1 MNATLTALLLGDV
14 IGQPGSRALFIGL
27 QKLVRT
33 YGADLVVVNGENAAA
48 GFGIT
53 PEDVKQLFSIGVNVI
68 TTGNHVWQKKEIYPL
83 LDSEDRLL
91 RPANYPSGVPG
102 HGSCVIQVRDREVAV
117 VNLQGRLRMTNLQC
131 PFLVG
136 RDMVR
141 KLRKRTPLIFVDF
154 HAEATEEK
162 EALGQYLDGE
172 ITALVGT
179 HTHTQ
184 TGDERILSK
193 GTGYITDIGMIGP
206 ADSVIGIKKS
216 IAVQRSLTQIPIKME
231 VAETTAVIQGVVIEA
246 DTKSGRTVSIRRV
259 SEMSIV

>member
-27 QKLVRT
+27 QKLVRA
-33 YGADLVVVNGENAAA
+33 YGADLVVVNGENAAG

-83 LDSEDRLL
+83 LDSEERLL
-91 RPANYPSGVPG
+91 RPANYPQGVPG
-102 HGSCVIQVRDREVAV
+102 HGSCVVQVRGREAAV

-136 RDMVR
+136 RDLVR

-179 HTHTQ
+179 HTHIQ
-184 TGDERILSK
+184 TADERILSK
-193 GTGYITDIGMIGP
+193 GTGYITDIGMTGP

-231 VAETTAVIQGVVIEA
+231 VAETAAMIQGVVIEA
-246 DTKSGRTVSIRRV
+246 DPKSGRTVSIRRV
-259 SEMSIV
+259 SELSIV